1 MVFADLF
8 FIYVFLPLCLICYG
22 LAKKL
27 STKNIVLIVFSLIFY
42 AWGEPLWILLLL
54 FSSFFNWFIGILIG
68 KFRDT
73 PRAKLAVGGGI
84 FVDILLLLIF
94 KYSAFIVENLN
105 AVSGAAIPV
114 PQITLPIGIS
124 FYTFQAIS
132 YILDCY
138 WETVDVQPKYHKFLL
153 YLSLFPQLI
162 AGPIVRYSVVEQEI
176 DNRSVN
182 ATDLCEGALRVILG
196 LAKKVI
202 IANNLWSI
210 VNTFFGKDIT
220 GLSVLG
226 TWYTIIVYSLYVY
239 FDFSGYS
246 DIAIG
251 LGRMFGFHFDENF
264 RHPFA
269 CTTIAEF
276 WQRWH
281 ISLGS
286 FFRDYVYIPLGGKKK
301 HQILNMAIV
310 WALTEFDTVKDVN
323 FLVDGQ
329 RRDTLTHGTNIS
341 GSYTRVGLNQ
351 EETAQEVFGG
361 ASEVQLY
368 FPAQD
373 GRLLVPVSRTVYSS
387 DDVATAVFEFLR
399 GPRADSGLETPL
411 PQETQLLG
419 VSVENGVVTI
429 NFSKGFTR
437 IAEQSDGGM
446 QAMRALMLTCTR
458 YPGIKRVKIL
468 VDGEPYQMPTQDMPT
483 FANVASE
490 VESSFPEVMVI
501 E

>member
-42 AWGEPLWILLLL
+42 AWGEPLWISLLL

-210 VNTFFGKDIT
+210 VNTFFGKDVT

-286 FFRDYVYIPLGGKKK
+286 FFRDYLLYVPFFGKPRKYFGLFLVWFCTGLWHGAAWNFILWGLYYGCFMLFEQKMGKKRMK
-301 HQILNMAIV
+301 KWPIV
-310 WALTEFDTVKDVN
+310 WKHVYTKLVIILGFGIFYFEDLGQLGQFFLNITGISMIANGAPFTDPMTFSSLRNNIFLILFAILVSLPVLPKIKSYFLESKNDTVYAIGRVGSVAVCMVLLAVVSVL
-323 FLVDGQ
+323 LVD
-329 RRDTLTHGTNIS
+329 TTN
-341 GSYTRVGLNQ
+341 N
-351 EETAQEVFGG
+351 VF
-361 ASEVQLY
+361 LY
-368 FPAQD
+368 F
-373 GRLLVPVSRTVYSS
+373 R
-387 DDVATAVFEFLR
+387 F
-399 GPRADSGLETPL
+399 
-411 PQETQLLG
+411 
-419 VSVENGVVTI
+419 
-429 NFSKGFTR
+429 
-437 IAEQSDGGM
+437 
-446 QAMRALMLTCTR
+446 
-458 YPGIKRVKIL
+458 
-468 VDGEPYQMPTQDMPT
+468 
-483 FANVASE
+483 
-490 VESSFPEVMVI
+490 
-501 E
+501 

>member
-1 MVFADLF
+1 M
-8 FIYVFLPLCLICYG
+8 
-22 LAKKL
+22 
-27 STKNIVLIVFSLIFY
+27 
-42 AWGEPLWILLLL
+42 
-54 FSSFFNWFIGILIG
+54 
-68 KFRDT
+68 
-73 PRAKLAVGGGI
+73 
-84 FVDILLLLIF
+84 
-94 KYSAFIVENLN
+94 
-105 AVSGAAIPV
+105 

-286 FFRDYVYIPLGGKKK
+286 FFRDYLLYVPFFGKPRKYFGLFLVWFCTGLWHGAAWNFILWGLYYGCFMLFEQKMGKKRMK
-301 HQILNMAIV
+301 KWPIV
-310 WALTEFDTVKDVN
+310 WKHVYTKLVIILGFGIFYFEDLGQLGQFFLNITGISMIGERRAVYGPHDV
-323 FLVDGQ
+323 L
-329 RRDTLTHGTNIS
+329 L
-341 GSYTRVGLNQ
+341 
-351 EETAQEVFGG
+351 
-361 ASEVQLY
+361 
-368 FPAQD
+368 PAQQHLSHFVRD
-373 GRLLVPVSRTVYSS
+373 SRQP
-387 DDVATAVFEFLR
+387 A
-399 GPRADSGLETPL
+399 G
-411 PQETQLLG
+411 
-419 VSVENGVVTI
+419 
-429 NFSKGFTR
+429 
-437 IAEQSDGGM
+437 IAEDQELFPRE
-446 QAMRALMLTCTR
+446 QKR
-458 YPGIKRVKIL
+458 YRLYHRPRRLRCGL
-468 VDGEPYQMPTQDMPT
+468 YG
-483 FANVASE
+483 VARRRECSAR
-490 VESSFPEVMVI
+490 
-501 E
+501 